1 MVFCYLLETEAYKS
15 LVSGSMGAKR
25 PQPTMISDDTDDNS
39 DNDLEKQFVST
50 LSPRSHAR

>member
-1 MVFCYLLETEAYKS
+1 MLCSNFTETEAYKS

-25 PQPTMISDDTDDNS
+25 PQPAVISDDTDDNS